1 MADIKRAIIIIT
13 GGSVNDA
20 FACDFINEYNNPYII
35 GADRGLLFLKNAG
48 ITPNEI
54 LGDFDSVSREE
65 VRSFFE
71 DESIIRHEFKSEKDE
86 TDTQLAI
93 MRATELVCNDS
104 GFGDVYIL
112 GALGKRLDHTL
123 ATLHGLTFS
132 YDRGVSVYVLDTY
145 NKIYI
150 APKDFHIK
158 KDTQYG
164 NYVSFIP
171 LTETV
176 CGLTL
181 SGFKYNLSDYTL
193 TISKSLATSNEI
205 KEGSAHVSYGTGY
218 LLCIESKD

>member
-1 MADIKRAIIIIT
+1 MADQKRAMIIIT
-13 GGSVNDA
+13 GGSINDA
-20 FACDFINEYNNPYII
+20 FACDFINRHKNPYII
-35 GADRGLLFLKNAG
+35 GADRGLVFLRNAG
-48 ITPNEI
+48 ITPDEI
-54 LGDFDSVSREE
+54 LGDFDSVTKEE

-71 DESIIRHEFKSEKDE
+71 NESIIKHEYKSEKDE

-93 MRATELVCNDS
+93 MRATDLVCNDP

-123 ATLHGLTFS
+123 ATLQGLTFS
-132 YDRGVSVYVLDTY
+132 YDRGVSVYVYDTH
-145 NKIYI
+145 NKVYI
-150 APKDFHIK
+150 APKDFCIK

-171 LTETV
+171 LSETV
-176 CGLTL
+176 TGLSL

-193 TISKSLATSNEI
+193 TVNKSLATSNEI
-205 KEGSAHVSYGTGY
+205 SDGSTHVSYKSGY